1 MRTAV
6 TLTIVAGLAT
16 LAVAQEGLLSEGLK
30 KLDRNGDGKITREE
44 MPRLFDA
51 IDANKDGVA
60 SPDELRDYFEK
71 NPPKSRAADSAAPS
85 PAPSAAEAPR
95 RELPED
101 VEKRAVTIWSDG
113 TRMAG
118 DLYVPKNRK
127 PDQKLPAL
135 VLCAGTGGTKDGTQA
150 RIAPIFAQSGYVV
163 LAFDYRGWGASD
175 PRLMAIEKVP
185 VPDEKGEVTVK
196 ARAVRWQMDFADQAL
211 DIRAALSFLAGEPC
225 VDASRLGIWGSSY
238 GGGLVTW
245 TAGNDPRVKCTVAQV
260 GGVAAPRSPQATA
273 SAFEYLTK
281 QSRAE
286 VEPVPFETG
295 KMTGKMERY
304 TQMRVNPTKNI
315 GYGTAEAAEKIM
327 MPILFVVA
335 ENEELGSNANTERAA
350 AAIRERGVPAEYHVI
365 KGITHYGIYREGFE
379 EATKLELAW
388 FDKHLKGAPE
398 AKAASPEPAKVA
410 PEKAPSTTPPTP
422 AANAPATKAQR
433 SPEEVFAYL
442 DTDGDGKL
450 SESEFSRLKEA
461 VPYFREHPES
471 VSAAFKKLDTT
482 GAGLL
487 SLNDFRK
494 FYELG
499 KRQRSTS
506 APQPPAETKST
517 PAEPT
522 KPARPPEEVFAYLD
536 TDADGKLTVSEFEG
550 LGEAIP
556 YFREHPEAVPGIFK
570 KFDANGDGALSLE
583 EFRGFMTRRVP
594 NAAAPKPEPTKPSAT
609 ASAPPSAEGIAFF
622 EKNIR
627 PVLADKCYECHS
639 ANAEKIKGGLV
650 LDTREGIRTGG
661 DSGAAVVPGE
671 LAKSLL
677 IEAIR
682 YANKDT
688 QMPPKKNGGKLPDA
702 VVANFEKW
710 VEMGAPDPRE
720 STGTKVVKSSI
731 NIEKGREHW
740 AFQPVKQSEPPTV
753 KDAAWPRSDID
764 RFLLAGME
772 AKGLQPVAD
781 AESRSL
787 IRRVSFDLIGLP
799 PTPEEVDAFVADKS
813 PDAFSKI
820 VDRLLASPQFGE
832 RWGRHWLD
840 VARYA
845 DSTGRGANI
854 LYPQAWRYRD
864 YVIASFN
871 ADKPYDQF
879 IREQIAGDLLPAK
892 DDAQR
897 AEQIVATGFLALGP
911 KQLSERDRLQFQLD
925 VVDEQL
931 DTLGQA
937 MLGMTVGCAR
947 CHDHKFD
954 PIPQRDYY
962 ALAGIFRS
970 TETCYGTVPV
980 VTNNQPSRLIDLP
993 ASTPTVP
1000 LQSPVERLRSEQ
1012 ARLDKTLRELTG
1024 GFGLDNYK
1032 LPNDAEKLR
1041 KSIGVRSSLILVNQQ
1056 LKELG
1061 DDGRPRPFAMGA
1073 RDKTLPADMPLYL
1086 RGEPNKPANTVPRGF
1101 LQVVAVKGAPI
1112 TAGSGRRELAEWIAS
1127 PENPLTARVMT
1138 NRVWHHL
1145 FGRGLVASVDNFG
1158 TMGETPSNPAL
1169 LDHLTARFV
1178 ERGWSTKALMREIM
1192 LSRAYQLA
1200 TTYESAN
1207 HSADPDNTLVWR
1219 MTPRRLDA
1227 EAARD
1232 AMLAVSGKLETTPP
1246 VGSTPARLGD
1256 NFAGIAATRAATE
1269 ATSGYR
1275 SVYLTVIRDQLNDA
1289 LGLFDFA
1296 NPNAVSGNRDETTTP
1311 AQSLFLLNSP
1321 VMQSLAEV
1329 WSKRLLTTP
1338 GDGTAHV
1345 RAAYVQAFG
1354 REPTETEQRAT
1365 KEFFD
1370 RFLTD
1375 AGNDGTKRR
1384 ELFDTALNAFCQAL
1398 FSSAEFRTLN

>member
-1 MRTAV
+1 MKTAL
-6 TLTIVAGLAT
+6 TLTIAAT
-16 LAVAQEGLLSEGLK
+16 FAAFAFAQENTLSDGLK

-44 MPRLFDA
+44 MPKLFDVN
-51 IDANKDGVA
+51 DTNKDGVA
-60 SPDELRDYFEK
+60 SPEELRDYFTK
-71 NPPKSRAADSAAPS
+71 NPPKPRAADTAPPAPARSAAPT
-85 PAPSAAEAPR
+85 AR
-95 RELPED
+95 RELPDE

-118 DLYVPKNRK
+118 DLYFPKNRK
-127 PDQKLPAL
+127 PDQKLPAI
-135 VLCAGTGGTKDGTQA
+135 VLCAGTGGTKGGTQA
-150 RIAPIFAQSGYVV
+150 RLAPIFAQSGYVV
-163 LAFDYRGWGASD
+163 LAFDYRGWGESD
-175 PRLMAIEKVP
+175 PRLMALEKVP
-185 VPDEKGEVTVK
+185 APDEKGEVTVK
-196 ARAVRWQMDFADQAL
+196 ARAVRWQMDFADQAM
-211 DIRAALSFLAGEPC
+211 DIRAALSFLAGEPG

-260 GGVAAPRSPQATA
+260 GGVGAPRNPQATA
-273 SAFEYLTK
+273 RAFEYLTK

-304 TQMRVNPTKNI
+304 TQMRVNPTKGI
-315 GYGTAEAAEKIM
+315 GYGTAEAAGKITT
-327 MPILFVVA
+327 PILFVVA

-365 KGITHYGIYREGFE
+365 KGITHYGIYKEGFD
-379 EATKLELAW
+379 EATKLELSW
-388 FDKHLKGAPE
+388 FDKHLKRE
-398 AKAASPEPAKVA
+398 AD
-410 PEKAPSTTPPTP
+410 TPVRP
-422 AANAPATKAQR
+422 AAATAAPADKSVRATPAQR
-433 SPEEVFAYL
+433 SPEEVFKYL
-442 DTDGDGKL
+442 DADANGKL
-450 SESEFSRLKEA
+450 TEAEFGQIKEA
-461 VPYFREHPES
+461 IPYFRQNPE
-471 VSAAFKKLDTT
+471 AIAQTFKRLDST
-482 GAGLL
+482 GAGAL
-487 SLNDFRK
+487 SLEDYRK
-494 FYELG
+494 FHDYVQ
-499 KRQRSTS
+499 QRAQAAEKTAAKP
-506 APQPPAETKST
+506 APDAKPA
-517 PAEPT
+517 PAEPAT
-522 KPARPPEEVFAYLD
+522 PGRPPEEVFAYLD

-556 YFREHPEAVPGIFK
+556 YFKEHPEAVPGIFK

-594 NAAAPKPEPTKPSAT
+594 NAPAPKSEPKPELPKPSAA
-609 ASAPPSAEGIAFF
+609 ASAPPTAEGIAFF

-627 PVLADKCYECHS
+627 PVLADKCYKCHS
-639 ANAEKIKGGLV
+639 ADAEKIKGGLV
-650 LDTREGIRTGG
+650 LDTRDGIRTGG
-661 DSGAAVVPGE
+661 DSGAAVVPGD

-688 QMPPKKNGGKLPDA
+688 QMPPQKQGGKLPDA
-702 VVANFEKW
+702 VIANFEKW
-710 VEMGAPDPRE
+710 VQVGAPDPRDA
-720 STGTKVVKSSI
+720 TGAKVAKSSI

-740 AFQPVKQSEPPTV
+740 AFQPVKKSAPSAV

-772 AKGLQPVAD
+772 AKGVKPVAD
-781 AESRSL
+781 AEPRAL
-787 IRRVSFDLIGLP
+787 IRRVTFDLTGLP
-799 PTPEEVDAFVADKS
+799 PTPEEVEAFVGDKS
-813 PDAFSKI
+813 PDALAKL

-845 DSTGRGANI
+845 DSTGRGSNI

-864 YVIASFN
+864 YVIASLN

-879 IREQIAGDLLPAK
+879 VREQIAGDLLPAK

-897 AEQIVATGFLALGP
+897 AEHIVATGFLALGP

-962 ALAGIFRS
+962 AMAGILRS
-970 TETCYGTVPV
+970 SETCYGTVPV
-980 VTNNQPSRLIDLP
+980 ITNAHSSPLIELP
-993 ASTPTVP
+993 AGAPRVEQP
-1000 LQSPVERLRSEQ
+1000 GASPERLREEQ
-1012 ARLDKTLRELTG
+1012 TRLEKELIELTG
-1024 GFGLDNYK
+1024 SANVSQYK
-1032 LPNDAEKLR
+1032 LPEGSAEKLR
-1041 KSIGVRSSLILVNQQ
+1041 RTITARSRLVLVNTQ
-1056 LKELG
+1056 LKNL
-1061 DDGRPRPFAMGA
+1061 DADGKPKPLAMGMREKSA
-1073 RDKTLPADMPLYL
+1073 SADMPLYQ
-1086 RGEPNKPANTVPRGF
+1086 RGEPSKPADAVPRGF
-1101 LQVVAVKGAPI
+1101 LQVVPAKGAPI
-1112 TAGSGRRELAEWIAS
+1112 TTGSGRRELADWIAS

-1145 FGRGLVASVDNFG
+1145 FGRGLVTSVDNFG
-1158 TMGETPSNPAL
+1158 TMGEAPSNPAL
-1169 LDHLTARFV
+1169 LDHLTTRFI
-1178 ERGWSTKALMREIM
+1178 EQGWSVKKLIREIM
-1192 LSRAYQLA
+1192 LTRAYQLG
-1200 TTYESAN
+1200 TNYESAN
-1207 HSADPDNTLVWR
+1207 YSTDPDNTLVWR

-1232 AMLAVSGKLETTPP
+1232 AMLAVAGKLETTPP
-1246 VGSTPARLGD
+1246 VGSTPARIGD

-1275 SVYLTVIRDQLNDA
+1275 SVYLTIIRDQLNDA

-1311 AQSLFLLNSP
+1311 AQSLFLMNSP

-1329 WSKRLLTTP
+1329 WSKRLLATP
-1338 GDGTAHV
+1338 GDGPARV
-1345 RAAYVQAFG
+1345 RTAYVQAFG

-1365 KEFFD
+1365 KEFFE
-1370 RFLTD
+1370 RFLAE
-1375 AGNDGTKRR
+1375 AGNDETKRR
-1384 ELFDTALNAFCQAL
+1384 ELFSTALNAFCQAL

>member
-1 MRTAV
+1 MKSTV
-6 TLTIVAGLAT
+6 TLTIFAGLA
-16 LAVAQEGLLSEGLK
+16 AFAAAQEQPLSDGLK
-30 KLDRNGDGKITREE
+30 KLDRNGDGKITRDE

-51 IDANKDGVA
+51 IDADKDGVA
-60 SPDELRDYFEK
+60 SPDELRDYFAK
-71 NPPKSRAADSAAPS
+71 KPSRPREADTTAPRPATGAADTA
-85 PAPSAAEAPR
+85 R

-101 VEKRAVTIWSDG
+101 VEQRVVTIWSDG

-118 DLYVPKNRK
+118 ELYLPKNRK

-135 VLCAGTGGTKDGTQA
+135 LLCAGTGGTKDGTQA
-150 RIAPIFAQSGYVV
+150 RIAPIFARSGYVV
-163 LAFDYRGWGASD
+163 LAFDYRGWGESD
-175 PRLMAIEKVP
+175 PRLMALEKVS

-196 ARAVRWQMDFADQAL
+196 ARAVRWQMDFADQAM
-211 DIRAALSFLAGEPC
+211 DIRAALSFLAGEPG
-225 VDASRLGIWGSSY
+225 VDPSRLGLWGSSY
-238 GGGLVTW
+238 GGALVTW

-260 GGVAAPRSPQATA
+260 GGVAAPRSRQATA

-315 GYGTAEAAEKIM
+315 GYGTAEAAEKIT

-350 AAIRERGVPAEYHVI
+350 AAIRKRGVPAEYQVI
-365 KGITHYGIYREGFE
+365 KGITHYGVYREGFD

-388 FDKHLKGAPE
+388 FDKHLKGAT
-398 AKAASPEPAKVA
+398 AAKVEILDSAKPA
-410 PEKAPSTTPPTP
+410 PEKTPPTTP
-422 AANAPATKAQR
+422 EQPSPTAPAGKAQR
-433 SPEEVFAYL
+433 
-442 DTDGDGKL
+442 T
-450 SESEFSRLKEA
+450 
-461 VPYFREHPES
+461 
-471 VSAAFKKLDTT
+471 
-482 GAGLL
+482 
-487 SLNDFRK
+487 
-494 FYELG
+494 
-499 KRQRSTS
+499 
-506 APQPPAETKST
+506 
-517 PAEPT
+517 
-522 KPARPPEEVFAYLD
+522 PEEVFAYLD

-550 LGEAIP
+550 LREAIP
-556 YFREHPEAVPGIFK
+556 YFKEHPEAVPGILK
-570 KFDANGDGALSLE
+570 KFDANGDDALSLE

-594 NAAAPKPEPTKPSAT
+594 NAAAPKPEPVKPSAAT
-609 ASAPPSAEGIAFF
+609 MAPPTAEGIAFF

-627 PVLADKCYECHS
+627 PVLADRCYGCHS
-639 ANAEKIKGGLV
+639 SEAETIKGGLV
-650 LDTREGIRTGG
+650 LDTREGIRAGG
-661 DSGAAVVPGE
+661 DGGAAVVPGD

-688 QMPPKKNGGKLPDA
+688 QMPPKKSGGKLPEA

-710 VEMGAPDPRE
+710 VQMGAPDPRE
-720 STGTKVVKSSI
+720 ATGTKVAKSSI
-731 NIEKGREHW
+731 NIEKGRQHW
-740 AFQPVKQSEPPTV
+740 AFQPVKKPTPPTV

-772 AKGLQPVAD
+772 AKGVKPVAD
-781 AESRSL
+781 AELRAL

-799 PTPEEVDAFVADKS
+799 PTPQEVDAFVGDKS
-813 PDAFSKI
+813 PEAFLKI
-820 VDRLLASPQFGE
+820 VDRLLVSPQFGE

-845 DSTGRGANI
+845 DSTGRGTNI

-879 IREQIAGDLLPAK
+879 VREQIAGDLLPAE

-911 KQLSERDRLQFQLD
+911 KQLNERDRLQFQLD

-937 MLGMTVGCAR
+937 MLGMTIGCAR

-954 PIPQRDYY
+954 PIPQHDYY

-980 VTNNQPSRLIDLP
+980 VTNLQASRLIDLP

-1000 LQSPVERLRSEQ
+1000 LQSSLERLRSEQ

-1024 GFGLDNYK
+1024 GFGLDKYQ
-1032 LPNDAEKLR
+1032 LPNDAEKAR
-1041 KSIGVRSSLILVNQQ
+1041 KSIGVRSGLLLVNQQ
-1056 LKELG
+1056 LKEIG
-1061 DDGRPRPFAMGA
+1061 DDGQPRPFAMGA
-1073 RDKTLPADMPLYL
+1073 RDKTVHGDMPLYQ
-1086 RGEPNKPANTVPRGF
+1086 RGEPSKPGAPVPRGF
-1101 LQVVAVKGAPI
+1101 LQVVPANGMLI
-1112 TAGSGRRELAEWIAS
+1112 TGGSGRRELAEWIAS

-1169 LDHLTARFV
+1169 LDHLTAHFV
-1178 ERGWSTKALMREIM
+1178 EGGWSVKELIREII
-1192 LSRAYQLA
+1192 LSRAYRLGS
-1200 TTYESAN
+1200 TYEPAN
-1207 HSADPDNTLVWR
+1207 NSTDPENTLVWR
-1219 MTPRRLDA
+1219 MTPRRLEA

-1232 AMLAVSGKLETTPP
+1232 AMLAVSGKLETKPP
-1246 VGSTPARLGD
+1246 VGSIPARIGD
-1256 NFAGIAATRAATE
+1256 NFAGIATMRAGNE
-1269 ATSGYR
+1269 AISGYR
-1275 SVYLTVIRDQLNDA
+1275 SVYLTIIRDQLNDA

-1321 VMQSLAEV
+1321 MMQSLAEV
-1329 WSKRLLTTP
+1329 WSKRLLGTP
-1338 GDGTAHV
+1338 GDDTAHV
-1345 RAAYVQAFG
+1345 RTAYVQAFG
-1354 REPTETEQRAT
+1354 REPTESEQRAT

-1370 RFLTD
+1370 RFVSD
-1375 AGNDGTKRR
+1375 AGSDGTKRL
-1384 ELFDTALNAFCQAL
+1384 ELLNTALSAFCQAL